1 MSEKTNFETN
11 VEQALGL
18 PESSPPMIQRTKEAE
33 IINEKS
39 DDANIDNDF
48 AVARGNLHNI
58 ISKGNDALEEA
69 LLVAKTSEHPRAFEV
84 VGGLIKTLVDANKD
98 LLDIQKKLKDL
109 KKSDDPKETAA
120 PVQAQNAIFVGS
132 AAELQQLVNGRK

>member
-1 MSEKTNFETN
+1 MSEKTNFEVS

-18 PESSPPMIQRTKEAE
+18 PESSPPMVQKTQAVEVVHAE
-33 IINEKS
+33 SPETNV
-39 DDANIDNDF
+39 DDDF
-48 AVARGNLHNI
+48 ATARRNFHKI
-58 ISKGNDALEEA
+58 IHQGNDALEEA

-109 KKSDDPKETAA
+109 KKDDEQKGPQS
-120 PVQAQNAIFVGS
+120 VQAENAIFVGS
-132 AAELQQLVNGRK
+132 AAELQALVNGRK